1 MLKDRVRTQSYRNA
15 MYNNPHLFKGKRVLD
30 VGCGTG
36 ILCMFAV
43 KAGASHVVGVSTT
56 FLYFLLLLGE
66 NRAALSSDS
75 QVDMS
80 NIIDQAQKIIEA
92 NGFKDSK

>member
-43 KAGASHVVGVSTT
+43 KAGASHVVGVSTMPDIPSP
-56 FLYFLLLLGE
+56 LGREPSSTLKRFAGGHVQYYRPSTE
-66 NRAALSSDS
+66 NY
-75 QVDMS
+75 
-80 NIIDQAQKIIEA
+80 
-92 NGFKDSK
+92 